1 LATVTCDAGAEL
13 EGCNTMKCDDIGAWI
28 FHECA
33 DPEARREGNF
43 TDSSSCYGSAI
54 DVGGNSI
61 KPTEGDGDS
70 TDDRANAQATKH
82 SINAPGKKADTTE
95 LVTTTGEG
103 EGGKANIVAFILAI

>member
-1 LATVTCDAGAEL
+1 
-13 EGCNTMKCDDIGAWI
+13 MKCDANGAWI

-33 DPEARREGNF
+33 
-43 TDSSSCYGSAI
+43 TSSSACYGSAI

-61 KPTEGDGDS
+61 PTEGDGDS

-82 SINAPGKKADTTE
+82 TINAPGKKADTTE